1 MEPGPQHLCG
11 HSRAHTSAQILGHL
25 GDWGMSLILSLWL
38 MVALIGGWGPQQRLG
53 HTCSQL
59 EKQTRGHPATSS
71 ISWKRFL
78 VQHGLGHD
86 GRHVWGEQASATHE
100 TGFGFFDVGVAV
112 GRAKEWQ
119 RFKTI
124 LIPVLIKN
132 FTTIGRNVVIW
143 LANLPFSIRVQTSC
157 RFDVSRNGH
166 APKELSYMTSLLCLK
181 KQIKHID
188 SGLACSVLLS
198 KTIFV
203 ITKVKIYCGLTQLLL
218 VTPQYFV
225 WLDDMTLMTNVFV
238 NKSTDH
244 AKPLSSCSLAL
255 PSRTLRFK
263 TKN

>member
-25 GDWGMSLILSLWL
+25 GDWGMSLILGLWL

-86 GRHVWGEQASATHE
+86 GRHVWGEQAGATHE

-124 LIPVLIKN
+124 LIPVLIKKFYHN
-132 FTTIGRNVVIW
+132 RQKCRDLIGQFAV
-143 LANLPFSIRVQTSC
+143 
-157 RFDVSRNGH
+157 FD
-166 APKELSYMTSLLCLK
+166 
-181 KQIKHID
+181 
-188 SGLACSVLLS
+188 
-198 KTIFV
+198 
-203 ITKVKIYCGLTQLLL
+203 
-218 VTPQYFV
+218 
-225 WLDDMTLMTNVFV
+225 
-238 NKSTDH
+238 KSTD
-244 AKPLSSCSLAL
+244 KLSLRRVTQW
-255 PSRTLRFK
+255 SRTERIVLYDVVTVFK
-263 TKN
+263 ETNKTNWQWFGVFCPLI

>member
-1 MEPGPQHLCG
+1 MEPGPQHLWG
-11 HSRAHTSAQILGHL
+11 HSRAHTSAHIFGHL
-25 GDWGMSLILSLWL
+25 GDWGMSLILGLWL

-86 GRHVWGEQASATHE
+86 GRHVWGEQAGATHE

-119 RFKTI
+119 RLKTVF
-124 LIPVLIKN
+124 IPVLVKS
-132 FTTIGRNVVIW
+132 FTTIGSNVVIW
-143 LANLPFSIRVQTSC
+143 LANLPFSARVQATLSC
-157 RFDVSRNGH
+157 QRVTQWSRTERIVLFDVIVV
-166 APKELSYMTSLLCLK
+166 K
-181 KQIKHID
+181 KNTQTNWQWYGMVCAHLQRYSSSQRSKFIVD
-188 SGLACSVLLS
+188 WLGCSS
-198 KTIFV
+198 WHHNIFLWWHDTV
-203 ITKVKIYCGLTQLLL
+203 
-218 VTPQYFV
+218 
-225 WLDDMTLMTNVFV
+225 MTNVVV
-238 NKSTDH
+238 NNSTDH
-244 AKPLSSCSLAL
+244 AKPMSSYSLAL